1 MVVTFDLLLR
11 KRYDEDVN
19 WESIKLSI
27 QLLAP
32 RQGGQEGPSS
42 LEEGSVLNGL
52 RSTFCN
58 PFSISVVPSS
68 LFYFYLITV
77 EPKGQG

>member
-32 RQGGQEGPSS
+32 SRQEGPSS
-42 LEEGSVLNGL
+42 LEEGSVLSGL
-52 RSTFCN
+52 RSTFCT

-68 LFYFYLITV
+68 LFHFY
-77 EPKGQG
+77 